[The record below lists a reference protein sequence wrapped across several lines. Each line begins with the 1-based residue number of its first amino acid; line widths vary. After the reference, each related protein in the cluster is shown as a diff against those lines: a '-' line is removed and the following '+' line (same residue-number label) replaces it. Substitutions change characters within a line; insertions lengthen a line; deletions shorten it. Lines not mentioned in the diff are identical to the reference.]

1 MYAFK
6 REGELQVGRE
16 SMIQMVREKIQDI
29 PGDFQDKKEVFCLDC
44 VIAERKAFLSK
55 QKLSYTARFRVD
67 DVAKEVTFTEM
78 LKEVKS
84 GLGTGGADDISP
96 GFSFKKTSFSSGP
109 GGLEGI
115 VDQQSSLFGKK
126 YNYTFDYKKVR
137 SAVKEAAEAEG
148 YSFTYKIW
156 GKL

>member
-1 MYAFK
+1 M
-6 REGELQVGRE
+6 GRE

>member
-1 MYAFK
+1 MK
-6 REGELQVGRE
+6 RGLKMSRE
-16 SMIQMVREKIQDI
+16 SIVQKVREMIKGI
-29 PGDFQDKKEVFCLDC
+29 PGDFEDKKEVFCLDS

-67 DVAKEVTFTEM
+67 DMAKEVVFTEM
-78 LKEVKS
+78 LKEQKS
-84 GLGTGGADDISP
+84 GLGAGGMDDLSP

-109 GGLEGI
+109 GGLEGE

-126 YNYTFDYKKVR
+126 YDYTFDYKKVR
-137 SAVKEAAEAEG
+137 AAVKEAAENEG

-156 GKL
+156 GKI

>member
-1 MYAFK
+1 MS
-6 REGELQVGRE
+6 RE
-16 SMIQMVREKIQDI
+16 SIVQKVRENIKGI
-29 PGDFQDKKEVFCLDC
+29 PGAFEDKKEVYCMDV

-67 DVAKEVTFTEM
+67 DAAKEVTFTEM
-78 LKEVKS
+78 LKEQKS
-84 GLGTGGADDISP
+84 GFGAGGMDDVAP

-109 GGLEGI
+109 AGLEGA

-126 YNYTFDYKKVR
+126 YDYTFDYKKVR
-137 SAVKEAAEAEG
+137 AAVKEAAEAEG

-156 GKL
+156 GKI